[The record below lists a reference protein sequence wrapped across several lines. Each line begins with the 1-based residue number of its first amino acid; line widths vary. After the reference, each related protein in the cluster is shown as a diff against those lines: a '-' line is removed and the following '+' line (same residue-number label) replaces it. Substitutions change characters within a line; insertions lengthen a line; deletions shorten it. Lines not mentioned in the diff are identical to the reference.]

1 MAKAIR
7 FDHIG
12 GPEVLRMEQVEVGD
26 PGPGQARV
34 RHSYVA
40 VNFIDTYFRTGTY
53 PLALPNGLGSDAVL
67 RHIQTGRRKAS
78 AEMAVRIEKAAKKAG
93 VDVPR
98 ESLCE
103 TCRKCDLAKA
113 ARKNGA

>member
-1 MAKAIR
+1 MKITELSFAQRAK
-7 FDHIG
+7 
-12 GPEVLRMEQVEVGD
+12 
-26 PGPGQARV
+26 
-34 RHSYVA
+34 VA
-40 VNFIDTYFRTGTY
+40 EN
-53 PLALPNGLGSDAVL
+53 LGLQSDAVL

-93 VDVPR
+93 VDLPR

-113 ARKNGA
+113 ARKAQGQ